1 MISVHETVQY
11 LTGHLVGFK
20 LSHHWVS
27 GMTSDTLSQRLG
39 QTYRATMTEDEYI
52 VVEQRL
58 EAVRAPQRRSQRV

>member
-27 GMTSDTLSQRLG
+27 GMTSDTLSERVG
-39 QTYRATMTEDEYI
+39 RTYRAMLTDDEYI

-58 EAVRAPQRRSQRV
+58 EPVRAPQRRSQR